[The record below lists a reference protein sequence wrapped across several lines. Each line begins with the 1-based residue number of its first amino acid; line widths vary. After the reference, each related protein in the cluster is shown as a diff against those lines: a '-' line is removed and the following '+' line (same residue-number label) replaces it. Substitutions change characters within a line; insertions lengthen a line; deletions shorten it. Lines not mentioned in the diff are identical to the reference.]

1 MNISSITNPQTKA
14 GTAAGNSRT
23 ELGKDDFLQL
33 LTMQLRYQD
42 PMNPL
47 ENTEFIAQMAQFTSL
62 EQLQNINKTLETDKG
77 SEGNLQLAFENNLVT
92 SLIGKDVEI
101 AANEVEFA
109 GDDAEMSYSIGAG
122 ARSATLSVTDA
133 RGQLVRQFELDV
145 AQPHGSVVWDGKSE
159 SGGKVPEGAYRV
171 TVEAEGFTGA
181 PVAVEALERVRVE
194 AVRYGE
200 GQSHIWAGGRE
211 LTMGDLR
218 GVLERR

>member
-1 MNISSITNPQTKA
+1 
-14 GTAAGNSRT
+14 
-23 ELGKDDFLQL
+23 
-33 LTMQLRYQD
+33 
-42 PMNPL
+42 
-47 ENTEFIAQMAQFTSL
+47 
-62 EQLQNINKTLETDKG
+62 
-77 SEGNLQLAFENNLVT
+77 
-92 SLIGKDVEI
+92 
-101 AANEVEFA
+101 
-109 GDDAEMSYSIGAG
+109 MSYSIGAG

-181 PVAVEALERVRVE
+181 PVAAEALERVRVE

-218 GVLERR
+218 GVL

>member
-77 SEGNLQLAFENNLVT
+77 SEGDLQLAFENNLVT

-109 GDDAEMSYSIGAG
+109 GKDAEMSYSIGAG

-159 SGGKVPEGAYRV
+159 AGGKVPEGAYRV
-171 TVEAEGFTGA
+171 TVEAEGFGGA
-181 PVAVEALERVRVE
+181 VVTAEALERVRVE